1 MSLSRLVTSAAML
14 VATVAGAVAIGG
26 STAVAQDSG
35 NDVLRIGWSQDPK
48 TLNPF
53 VGVNEEEFT
62 IWAINWEL
70 LVGFSP
76 EDLSPAPAIAESWDV
91 SEDGRTVT
99 YNLIQDATWSDGEP
113 ITSEDVKFSLET
125 LGENGLLF
133 TGYTQGVTA
142 IRTPDDHTVVLETKQ
157 PNARLIGD
165 LFVYILP
172 EHVWGKVPVKEL
184 TGGYQPEVP
193 LVGSGPYIVTEFER
207 SRILRMEVN
216 PEWRGEAPA
225 FEELQF
231 IRYGSADAVERALTL
246 GEVDFIPEVQP
257 ATYNRLGGQE
267 GIETVNAPTYSFT
280 ELSFNLCSEENC
292 PEAKFNPAVQDKTL
306 RQAIAYSIDRERNNE
321 IANQGTSFPAHGLL
335 PSFYKDFYE
344 VPEQDYPFDPELAN
358 QLLDEA
364 GWELNDDG
372 IREKDGMVASM
383 DLFVRSEAPAEV
395 QYAKLVAEQTQEIGV
410 EFNVQV
416 VSTDKLTELTV
427 RKVDGKPA
435 PEFDTFIWGW
445 GGDPYDPSALLD
457 LLTTDQIGASSDAFY
472 ANPEYDRLY
481 AEQLTLVGE
490 ENAEERQAVVKEMV
504 AILQEDLPYIVLSY
518 DPYLEAYNTDAISNV
533 ERLCPAE
540 TGEIFCQQVSYE
552 PLLTLAP
559 GEGSS
564 AAETASGAP
573 GGVVAIGAVIVAV
586 ASFLFGRARGR
597 RETEPLEVETT

>member
-1 MSLSRLVTSAAML
+1 MKLRRISFGVGLLAATAAVVL
-14 VATVAGAVAIGG
+14 AVSGPAT
-26 STAVAQDSG
+26 AQEEG
-35 NDVLRIGWSQDPK
+35 RDVLRIGWSQDPK

-70 LVGFSP
+70 LVGFNP
-76 EDLSPAPAIAESWDV
+76 EDLTPAPAIAESWDV

-99 YNLIQDATWSDGEP
+99 FHLIEDAKWSDGEP
-113 ITSEDVKFSLET
+113 ITSEDVKWSLET

-133 TGYTQGVTA
+133 TGYTEGVTA
-142 IRTPDDHTVVLETKQ
+142 IKTPDDHTVVLETEQ

-172 EHVWGKVPVKEL
+172 EHIWGKVPVKEL

-207 SRILRMEVN
+207 GRILHMEPN
-216 PEWRGEAPA
+216 PEWRGEAPS
-225 FEELQF
+225 FDELQF

-246 GEVDFIPEVQP
+246 GEIDLIPEVQP
-257 ATYNRLGGQE
+257 ATFNNLGDQE

-280 ELSFNLCSEENC
+280 ELAFNLCSAENC
-292 PEAKFNPAVQDKTL
+292 PEAKFNPAIQDKTI
-306 RQAIAYSIDRERNNE
+306 RQAIAYSIDRDRNNQ
-321 IANQGTSFPAHGLL
+321 IANQGTSFVAHGLL

-344 VPEQDYPFDPELAN
+344 VPEQDYPYDPELAN
-358 QLLDEA
+358 QMLDEA

-372 IREKDGMVASM
+372 IREKDGEVASFN
-383 DLFVRSEAPAEV
+383 LYVRSEAQADI
-395 QYAKLVAEQTQEIGV
+395 QQAKLIAEQTQEIGV

-472 ANPEYDRLY
+472 SNPEYDRLY
-481 AEQLTLVGE
+481 EKQLTLVGD
-490 ENAEERQAVVKEMV
+490 ENAEERQAVVREMIAV
-504 AILQEDLPYIVLSY
+504 LQEDLPYIVLTY
-518 DPYLEAYNTDAISNV
+518 DPYLEAYNSDALSNV

-540 TGEIFCQQVSYE
+540 TGEILCQQVSYE
-552 PLLTLAP
+552 PLLTLQP
-559 GEGSS
+559 GEGGGGD
-564 AAETASGAP
+564 ETVSGVP
-573 GGVVAIGAVIVAV
+573 GGVAAIGALIVAV
-586 ASFLFGRARGR
+586 AGFLFGRARGR
-597 RETEPLEVETT
+597 RETEPLELEA